1 MKFRVR
7 YIIICA
13 CAWGI
18 LSLMGCADDSADGM
32 EQMHTHEL
40 CLSLGT
46 HQFDVTR
53 APGSLPTGF
62 ELYNHATAMAK
73 IKQIQGYMAYW
84 DKDKGTYGDWDA
96 LPCTFD
102 HTTSDANAHIWTS
115 RVPLKSL
122 VNALD
127 ENSDHKKYY
136 FYGFMPKG
144 DVTDVEITPYNNSY
158 AEGAVMTFG
167 GMDSVTPDD
176 ISVIV
181 GAKGYGAN
189 GNEAVPDMTGG
200 LGAFSYYPDTDG
212 RYIFLLIDH
221 FYAALRFR
229 FRVDTEYAKLRAIKL
244 KKLELV
250 AYTDEE
256 CSQLMTKKVST
267 TVTLKAN
274 TSGASPIVGDIA
286 FTPVSASGDMDPV
299 MIYDNEDNPVLLP
312 TGDNYTDNMGFV
324 PKTSSFYKLISTYD
338 VYDTNADGTPRYL
351 IREDCTAENKINP
364 RKLFNKESLDRGSM
378 YTVKVTVKPTYL
390 YVLSEPD
397 LDNPTMTLSSE

>member
-1 MKFRVR
+1 M
-7 YIIICA
+7 IGT

-18 LSLMGCADDSADGM
+18 LTLMGCADDSSDSM
-32 EQMHTHEL
+32 EQMRTHEL

-46 HQFDVTR
+46 HQLDDTR

-62 ELYNHATAMAK
+62 ELYNHTTAMAK

-84 DKDKGTYGDWDA
+84 NTDKQPANWDA

-102 HTTSDANAHIWTS
+102 HTTSDASADIWTS
-115 RVPLKSL
+115 RVPLKTL
-122 VNALD
+122 NTGEA
-127 ENSDHKKYY
+127 DHDTYY

-144 DVTDVEITPYNNSY
+144 DVTDVEITTYNGSY

-181 GAKGYGAN
+181 GVKGYDGTTAN
-189 GNEAVPDMTGG
+189 VPDMTSG
-200 LGAFSYYPDTDG
+200 LGAFSYDPDTDG

-244 KKLELV
+244 KKLKLV

-256 CSQLMTKKVST
+256 CTLLMTKKVST

-274 TSGASPIVGDIA
+274 STGASPIVGDIT
-286 FTPVSASGDMDPV
+286 FTPVTASDDMDPV
-299 MIYDNEDNPVLLP
+299 MIYDDEENPVLLP
-312 TGDNYTDNMGFV
+312 SGVDEFGNYIYTDNMGFV

-364 RKLFNKESLDRGSM
+364 RKLFNKESLDRGKM

-397 LDNPTMTLSSE
+397 LDDPTMTLSSE